1 MQLPDHITA
10 IAYHASNG
18 ELAWKQSHI
27 PAAVAAIAGQGMA
40 ILGGEVWM
48 ALGDGRWDGRI
59 PSRDGSPGGV
69 WGWDTTVRAE
79 GESWQAFCERMGA
92 ELVRVA
98 ASMAFEDEVHPSVL
112 DRLWINLC
120 YVTETEHRADHP
132 AWASLPPG
140 VRRWDDAA
148 SGD

>member
-1 MQLPDHITA
+1 MLPAQFVT
-10 IAYHASNG
+10 IAYRASNG
-18 ELAWKQSHI
+18 ELAWKQSDI
-27 PAAVAAIAGQGMA
+27 PAVVAAIVGQDMA
-40 ILGGEVWM
+40 ILGGEVWVAM
-48 ALGDGRWDGRI
+48 GGGRWEGGV
-59 PSRDGSPGGV
+59 PSRDGSVVGV
-69 WGWDTTVRAE
+69 WGWVATARAA
-79 GESWQAFCERMGA
+79 GESWRSFCERTGA
-92 ELVRVA
+92 ESVRVA
-98 ASMAFEDEVHPSVL
+98 ATMAFEDEVHPSVL

>member
-10 IAYHASNG
+10 IAYHDRNC
-18 ELAWKQSHI
+18 ELAWKQSDI
-27 PAAVAAIAGQGMA
+27 PAVVAAIVGRDMA
-40 ILGGEVWM
+40 ILGGEVWV
-48 ALGDGRWDGRI
+48 ALGDGRWEGGV

-79 GESWQAFCERMGA
+79 GESWQAVCERTGA
-92 ELVRVA
+92 ESVRVA
-98 ASMAFEDEVHPSVL
+98 ATMAFEPEVHPSVL

-140 VRRWDDAA
+140 VRSWDDPEF
-148 SGD
+148 DD